1 MASTRS
7 GTRAR
12 PKAGTSHRGRSRTLR
27 AAEGQGVRVRMY
39 RQGFGDCLLVELPGD
54 GEKPFRL
61 LIDCG
66 VLWATSDGAGRM
78 RRVVENLIAD
88 TDGFID
94 VLVVTHEHWDHVS
107 AFAQASDL
115 FASPEDGD
123 GEGKLSFG
131 EVWLA
136 WTEDPADRMAERLRN
151 EQRQR
156 LKALVGIVDGLR
168 TAGPLA
174 ALPLAGVLSN
184 VLGFFA
190 LSATATADALDK
202 AKLLG
207 PHRYWRPSDP
217 PWTSQ
222 RVPDVRIYALGP
234 PPDLTL
240 IRRLAARDE
249 LYQEFG
255 GATLDEAFFA
265 AVADQ
270 LGLDGGADERR
281 ALYVPFDRTEW
292 LPLNGDRLAAE
303 VGQVRDAE
311 EVAALEGF
319 FDKHYWGAAEEPLP
333 DQGWR
338 RIDHDWLGTAAELA
352 LQLDTATNNTSL
364 VLAIELVESRKV
376 LLFAGDAQV
385 GNWLSWHDLEWTL
398 EDGTSV
404 TGASLIERTSF
415 YKVGHHGS
423 HNATLKDKGL
433 ELMGKDG
440 FVAFVPVDAETAAGR
455 NWHRIPFTPLM
466 EALTARGHVVRSD
479 LGTPEGAS
487 DERFARR
494 LKQTDMYIEYTVPL

>member
-1 MASTRS
+1 MAATKSR
-7 GTRAR
+7 TRAKS
-12 PKAGTSHRGRSRTLR
+12 KAGTSHRGRSRTHR
-27 AAEGQGVRVRMY
+27 AAERQGVRVRMY
-39 RQGFGDCLLVELPGD
+39 RQGFGDCLLVELPAD
-54 GEKPFRL
+54 GGKPFRL

-115 FASPEDGD
+115 FARPEDGD
-123 GEGKLSFG
+123 GKGKLSFG

-136 WTEDPADRMAERLRN
+136 WTEDPADRMAALLRN
-151 EQRQR
+151 ERRQR
-156 LKALVGIVDGLR
+156 LKALVGLVDGLR

-174 ALPLAGVLSN
+174 ALPLAGGLSN

-190 LSATATADALDK
+190 LSATATADALDN
-202 AKLLG
+202 AKSLG

-217 PWTSQ
+217 PWTSE
-222 RVPDVRIYALGP
+222 RIPKVRIYALGP
-234 PPDLTL
+234 PPDATL
-240 IRRLAARDE
+240 IRRLTAKGE
-249 LYQEFG
+249 VYQEFG
-255 GATLDEAFFA
+255 GAALDEAFFA

-270 LGLDGGADERR
+270 LGLDGGTDERQ
-281 ALYVPFDRTEW
+281 ALFVPFDRTEW
-292 LPLNGDRLAAE
+292 LPLNGDGLSAE

-311 EVAALEGF
+311 EVAALKAF
-319 FDKHYWGAAEEPLP
+319 FEKRYWGAAEEGSP

-433 ELMGKDG
+433 ELMGTDG
-440 FVAFVPVDAETAAGR
+440 FVAFIPVDAETAAGR
-455 NWHRIPFTPLM
+455 NWHRIPFAPLM
-466 EALTARGHVVRSD
+466 EALTSRGHVVRSD
-479 LGTPEGAS
+479 VGAPEGAT
-487 DERFARR
+487 DDRFAKR